1 MEITQELMD
10 SLAISE
16 MDIMHKISDVL
27 NIELRQVVPTVNL
40 LNEGCTVPF
49 ISRYR
54 KEATGALDEVQ
65 VRDISHRLATF
76 RNLEERRIEIC
87 RGIFFLVIES

>member
-27 NIELRQVVPTVNL
+27 NIGRPNAKTFLKRINL
-40 LNEGCTVPF
+40 LRIT
-49 ISRYR
+49 
-54 KEATGALDEVQ
+54 KEELGELICKVKLEV
-65 VRDISHRLATF
+65 
-76 RNLEERRIEIC
+76 
-87 RGIFFLVIES
+87 